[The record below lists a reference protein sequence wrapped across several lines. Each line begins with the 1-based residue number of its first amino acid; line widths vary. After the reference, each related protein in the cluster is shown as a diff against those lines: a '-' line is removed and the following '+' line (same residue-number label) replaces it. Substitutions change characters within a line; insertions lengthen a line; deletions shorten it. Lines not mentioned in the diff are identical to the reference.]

1 MQIFNNIIFF
11 LYFLNSMTT
20 CKTEESLLLLENTK
34 DDIDTNIDSILE
46 IEKKIITNTSYF
58 SKETF
63 GLITIVP
70 PLIFL
75 TNACYQQTYALHK
88 TEEEKL
94 SFLQCFF
101 YHVMKFFV
109 YKKI

>member
-1 MQIFNNIIFF
+1 MQVFNNIIFF
-11 LYFLNSMTT
+11 LYFLNLIVA

-34 DDIDTNIDSILE
+34 DDIDSNIDSILE
-46 IEKKIITNTSYF
+46 IEKKMITNTSYF

-70 PLIFL
+70 PIIFL
-75 TNACYQQTYALHK
+75 TYACYQQTYALHK

-94 SFLQCFF
+94 GFLQCFF
-101 YHVMKFFV
+101 YHVTKFFV
-109 YKKI
+109 LKKI